1 MNVLVPTRDN
11 PEKKKVF
18 EVYYFGLPAELITD
32 AMDFSIYRGTFNNIR
47 SLNKLTRFDFTSW
60 MDYSK
65 FQSVGATR
73 GENAR
78 EVEAHRG
85 YDFSLIE
92 NDQEEF
98 EQASQKQPYK
108 KIRKKDRK
116 DINKMVSYYRA

>member
-47 SLNKLTRFDFTSW
+47 SLNKLTHFDFTSW

-92 NDQEEF
+92 YDQKEF
-98 EQASQKQPYK
+98 DRVKQTYPYK
-108 KIRKKDRK
+108 KIRKKDK
-116 DINKMVSYYRA
+116 NNLDKMI